1 MTSLLVGLRDWV
13 DDRLPIMRAWNTHMG
28 QYYAPK
34 NFNFWYFF
42 GVLSLLVL
50 VNQLL
55 TGIWLTMFYTPT
67 AEGAFASVEYIM
79 RDVDYGWIIRYMHS
93 TGASAFFTVVYLHM
107 FRGLLYGS
115 YKKPRELVWLFGMLI
130 YLCLM
135 AEGFMG
141 YVLPWG
147 QMSYWGAQVIV
158 SLFGAIPVIGED
170 IVQWVRGDFL
180 ISGATLSRFFALHVV
195 AIPLILVM
203 LVVLHLLALHE
214 VGSNNPDGIE
224 IKKKKGANGKPLDG
238 IPFHPYYTVH
248 DLVGIAVFLF
258 VFCFILFFMP
268 EMGGYFLEYANF
280 EQANPLKTP
289 PHIAPVWYY
298 TPFYAML
305 RATTLEW
312 FGLSSKLWGFMV
324 MAGAIAIMF
333 VLPWLDRSKVKSWR
347 YKGMGTAVALY
358 SFAISFLVLGYLGAI
373 PSSGYFLSSLLHHE
387 IFWLENNDVSQYLTI
402 VYFLFFILMPIYT
415 SVEKTKPEPDRVT
428 MK

>member
-1 MTSLLVGLRDWV
+1 
-13 DDRLPIMRAWNTHMG
+13 
-28 QYYAPK
+28 
-34 NFNFWYFF
+34 
-42 GVLSLLVL
+42 
-50 VNQLL
+50 
-55 TGIWLTMFYTPT
+55 
-67 AEGAFASVEYIM
+67 
-79 RDVDYGWIIRYMHS
+79 
-93 TGASAFFTVVYLHM
+93 
-107 FRGLLYGS
+107 
-115 YKKPRELVWLFGMLI
+115 
-130 YLCLM
+130 
-135 AEGFMG
+135 
-141 YVLPWG
+141 
-147 QMSYWGAQVIV
+147 
-158 SLFGAIPVIGED
+158 
-170 IVQWVRGDFL
+170 
-180 ISGATLSRFFALHVV
+180 
-195 AIPLILVM
+195 M

-224 IKKKKGANGKPLDG
+224 IKKKKGADGKPLDG

-268 EMGGYFLEYANF
+268 EMGGYFLEHANF

-347 YKGMGTAVALY
+347 YKGMGTTVALY

-373 PSSGYFLSSLLHHE
+373 PSSGYFLSSFLHHE
-387 IFWLENNDVSQYLTI
+387 IFWLENNDVSQYLTV